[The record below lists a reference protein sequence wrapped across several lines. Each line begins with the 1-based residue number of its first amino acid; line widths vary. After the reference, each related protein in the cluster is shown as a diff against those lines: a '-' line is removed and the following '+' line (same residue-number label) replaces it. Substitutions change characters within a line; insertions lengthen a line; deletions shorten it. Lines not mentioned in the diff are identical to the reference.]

1 MKIICK
7 YDNGY
12 YNLNEGKEYE
22 LLDYSPSFR
31 QNGFTWP
38 QYVTVLAEKGSKAMC
53 HASRFKSI
61 NGINC
66 DEFFK
71 HIKSEVIMN
80 QNGYF
85 KENDNYFIIDSNMQ
99 IVEVSALKVAILE
112 LIAKEVK

>member
-1 MKIICK
+1 
-7 YDNGY
+7 
-12 YNLNEGKEYE
+12 
-22 LLDYSPSFR
+22 
-31 QNGFTWP
+31 
-38 QYVTVLAEKGSKAMC
+38 MC
-53 HASRFKSI
+53 HASRFKTI

-85 KENDNYFIIDSNMQ
+85 KENDKYFIIDSNMQ

-112 LIAKEVK
+112 LKGIN

>member
-12 YNLNEGKEYE
+12 YNLKEGKEYE

-31 QNGFTWP
+31 QNGFIWP
-38 QYVTVLAEKGSKAMC
+38 SYVTVLAEKGSKAMC
-53 HASRFKSI
+53 HASRFKTINSI
-61 NGINC
+61 DCN
-66 DEFFK
+66 EFFK
-71 HIKSEVIMN
+71 QIKSEIVMN

-85 KENDNYFIIDSNMQ
+85 KENDKYFIIDSNMQ
-99 IVEVSALKVAILE
+99 IVEISALKVAILE